1 LAKTISLGSSKIDQ
15 RKYLTLSTKSLTK
28 PKGMKKT
35 SLQYEFEPL
44 GNSPEDGYNDP
55 LKTIFGQA
63 AETVTRE
70 AFQNSIDAAVDKKKP
85 VRVRVSLKFLK
96 SSDIPRVEQLDKV
109 LEACAANKNGRKH
122 FENARKV
129 LKSQKIP
136 TLVISDFNT
145 TGLTGE
151 NHDKQG
157 KYYNF
162 FKSVG
167 GHNKPVGS
175 AGSYGYGKSTNIA
188 FSEIDTFFATSN
200 HGGKQS
206 EMLFMGCVRVCSH
219 TINRTEKRGVGSFGM
234 PGQLPVRDVAHIP
247 QSFLLEHRLTSRG
260 TDIFIPAYK
269 DHQSWKA
276 NTIKS
281 ALKNFWL
288 AILLDKLI
296 VDVEDVHISS
306 SSLDQIIY
314 EYFPKAD
321 RVTNSWRRDDPV
333 PYFEAWTKGTKQRT
347 KLKTLGNV
355 EARFLAGDQENATG
369 YVACFRKNLM
379 LIQHKNFRSIV
390 PFTGVF
396 VCDDEKGNA
405 ILQKMEPPQHERW
418 DPRVL
423 HAQDENGKPLPE
435 CSDAD
440 AEYRSFLKDE
450 IKKLLGMRLSK
461 RIELS
466 SVDEFIS
473 LKDVK
478 KPVAG
483 DKTGIDKKDKA
494 KEPTGRQTVL
504 PATHSIKPSRTPTP
518 LTALAAASDDGE
530 TIVIGTGGGD
540 APGGNGPSGGKSN
553 NTGKNKLKTTKVDE
567 NEGKKTAR
575 IAKSS
580 TRAFPETENGQLKT
594 QVIIRTTP
602 PRANKLFN
610 IHFKAGTD
618 EKSLPLPVASVGPQ
632 GTISADGNVSD
643 VTSDGNGEIRL
654 AVVFVENQ
662 PYALK
667 VNLYEH
673 S

>member
-1 LAKTISLGSSKIDQ
+1 
-15 RKYLTLSTKSLTK
+15 
-28 PKGMKKT
+28 MKKT

-70 AFQNSIDAAVDKKKP
+70 AFQNSIDAALDKKKP

-96 SSDIPRVEQLDKV
+96 SSDIPRVEQ
-109 LEACAANKNGRKH
+109 
-122 FENARKV
+122 
-129 LKSQKIP
+129 KIP

-151 NHDKQG
+151 NHEKQG

-167 GHNKPVGS
+167 GHNKPAGS

-200 HGGKQS
+200 HGGKQDGL
-206 EMLFMGCVRVCSH
+206 LFMGCVRVCSH
-219 TINRTEKRGVGSFGM
+219 SIKGIEKRGVGSFGM
-234 PGQLPVRDVAHIP
+234 PGQLPVRDAAHIP
-247 QSFLLEHRLTSRG
+247 PTFLLEHRVANRG
-260 TDIFIPAYK
+260 TDIFIPGYK
-269 DHQSWKA
+269 DHQSWKV

-288 AILLDKLI
+288 AILCGKL
-296 VDVEDVHISS
+296 VVEVEDVHIDSS
-306 SSLDQIIY
+306 SIDEVIY

-321 RVTNSWRRDDPV
+321 RVGNGWRRNDPV
-333 PYFEAWTKGTKQRT
+333 PYYEAWTKGTKQRT
-347 KLKTLGNV
+347 KLKTLGEV
-355 EARFLAGDQENATG
+355 EARFLAGDQESATG

-396 VCDDEKGNA
+396 VCDDENGNA
-405 ILQKMEPPQHERW
+405 ILQKMEPPQHEKW

-423 HAQDENGKPLPE
+423 HAQDETGKPLPE

-440 AEYRSFLKDE
+440 VEYRSFLRDE
-450 IKKLLGMRLSK
+450 VRKLLGMRLSK

-473 LKDVK
+473 LKDLK
-478 KPVAG
+478 KAAPGSRASN
-483 DKTGIDKKDKA
+483 DKKDKV
-494 KEPTGRQTVL
+494 KEPTGKQVIL
-504 PATHSIKPSRTPTP
+504 PATHSIKPSRSQTP
-518 LTALAAASDDGE
+518 LTALAEASDGGG
-530 TIVIGTGGGD
+530 TIVIGQVGTGS
-540 APGGNGPSGGKSN
+540 PNGHGKSGVKTTQSKNTKLQTTTIGPNGGK
-553 NTGKNKLKTTKVDE
+553 KI
-567 NEGKKTAR
+567 AR
-575 IAKSS
+575 IARST
-580 TRAFPETENGQLKT
+580 TRAFTVTEKGQLKT
-594 QVIIRTTP
+594 RVIIRTTP
-602 PRANKLFN
+602 PRPNKVFN
-610 IHFKAGTD
+610 IHLKAGTD
-618 EKSLPLPVASVGPQ
+618 EKSLALPVASVEPQ
-632 GTISADGNVSD
+632 GALDQDGNISD
-643 VTSDGNGEIRL
+643 VTADNNGEIRL
-654 AVVFVENQ
+654 AVTFVENQ

-673 S
+673 I